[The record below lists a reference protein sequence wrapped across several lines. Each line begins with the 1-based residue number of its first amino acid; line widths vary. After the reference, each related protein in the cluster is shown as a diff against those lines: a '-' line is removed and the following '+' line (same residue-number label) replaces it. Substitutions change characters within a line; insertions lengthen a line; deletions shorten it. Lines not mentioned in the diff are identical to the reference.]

1 MQPAAARSAYPED
14 SSPLALAPPAPTL
27 PGISIVLPCH
37 DEAEN
42 VAAMV
47 EDARA
52 AARRVADAFEVIV
65 VDDGSTDATLLIARA
80 AATRMPELR
89 IVTHEA
95 NRGYGA
101 AVRSGFE
108 AARMPWVFLVDAD
121 RQFDL
126 DQLDG
131 FVPSAARYDV
141 IAGRRVQRA
150 DALSRRAAAG
160 AWNVLMRRLFGIPVH
175 DVDCAFKLIRRD
187 LLQSL
192 SLTAEG
198 AMLSTE
204 LIVRCMRAGARI
216 EERDV
221 LHLPRAAGRQSGL
234 RPRVVARAFRELAL
248 TRRALAADRP

>member
-1 MQPAAARSAYPED
+1 
-14 SSPLALAPPAPTL
+14 
-27 PGISIVLPCH
+27 
-37 DEAEN
+37 
-42 VAAMV
+42 
-47 EDARA
+47 
-52 AARRVADAFEVIV
+52 
-65 VDDGSTDATLLIARA
+65 
-80 AATRMPELR
+80 
-89 IVTHEA
+89 
-95 NRGYGA
+95 
-101 AVRSGFE
+101 
-108 AARMPWVFLVDAD
+108 
-121 RQFDL
+121 
-126 DQLDG
+126 
-131 FVPSAARYDV
+131 
-141 IAGRRVQRA
+141 
-150 DALSRRAAAG
+150 
-160 AWNVLMRRLFGIPVH
+160 MRRLFGIPVH